1 MQLVTFAIIITLACF
16 VQAVAGFGLPMV
28 ATPVL
33 VALFGIRATV
43 PLIAIVIL
51 ELQLLMIVR
60 YHMALNIGTVW
71 RISAA
76 AMLGIPVG
84 VLFLSRLPETI
95 TITLLGVL
103 LIIYVLYTIFNFPV
117 PALKKPNWTYFFGF
131 LSGMGGGAYNI
142 AAPPMIIYADTQ
154 RWEPKLFKGNL
165 QGCFL
170 IITVVAILTHS
181 LSGNMTGD
189 VSQKSL
195 IAIPFVLMG
204 ALAGFYLDRFINPAV
219 FRKIVL
225 GLLLILGINLALT
238 GKSVQQSRRAPGDGL
253 AGHRPVIGY
262 NGSSHR
268 VSTPSQPPPARGS
281 GNIPRQG
288 EAQPS
293 LLTGETEG
301 GRVSA

>member
-1 MQLVTFAIIITLACF
+1 MQLVTFAVIITLACF

-60 YHMALNIGTVW
+60 YHMALNVQTVW

-76 AMLGIPVG
+76 AILGIPVG

-95 TITLLGVL
+95 TITLLGL
-103 LIIYVLYTIFNFPV
+103 ILIIYVLYSIFDFPV
-117 PALKKPNWTYFFGF
+117 PALNNSKWAYIFG
-131 LSGMGGGAYNI
+131 LLGGIGGGAYNM

-154 RWEPKLFKGNL
+154 RWEPRLFKANL
-165 QGCFL
+165 QGYFL
-170 IITVVAILTHS
+170 VITVVAILTHS
-181 LSGNMTGD
+181 ISGNVTGD
-189 VSQKSL
+189 VMQKSL
-195 IAIPFVLMG
+195 IGIPFVLTGSM
-204 ALAGFYLDRFINPAV
+204 AGFYLDRFINPAV

-238 GKSVQQSRRAPGDGL
+238 WWR
-253 AGHRPVIGY
+253 
-262 NGSSHR
+262 
-268 VSTPSQPPPARGS
+268 
-281 GNIPRQG
+281 
-288 EAQPS
+288 
-293 LLTGETEG
+293 
-301 GRVSA
+301 

>member
-1 MQLVTFAIIITLACF
+1 MDLVYFAIVITLACF
-16 VQAVAGFGLPMV
+16 VQAVAGFGLPMI

-43 PLIAIVIL
+43 PLMAIIIL
-51 ELQLLMIVR
+51 ELQLFMVVR
-60 YHMALNIGTVW
+60 YRMTLNIRTVW

-76 AMLGIPVG
+76 AVLGIPIG
-84 VLFLSRLPETI
+84 VLFLSRIPEAI
-95 TITLLGVL
+95 TITLLG
-103 LIIYVLYTIFNFPV
+103 LILILYVLYSLSNLPV
-117 PALKKPNWTYFFGF
+117 PALKNPNWAYLFGF

-181 LSGNMTGD
+181 LSGNVTGD
-189 VSQKSL
+189 VLQNSL
-195 IAIPFVLMG
+195 IAIPFVVMG
-204 ALAGFYLDRFINPAV
+204 ALAGFYLDRFINPAI

-238 GKSVQQSRRAPGDGL
+238 GRSVQQSRRTPGDGL

-262 NGSSHR
+262 NMSSHR
-268 VSTPSQPPPARGS
+268 VSTPSQPPPSRGRL
-281 GNIPRQG
+281 GLP
-288 EAQPS
+288 P
-293 LLTGETEG
+293 
-301 GRVSA
+301 